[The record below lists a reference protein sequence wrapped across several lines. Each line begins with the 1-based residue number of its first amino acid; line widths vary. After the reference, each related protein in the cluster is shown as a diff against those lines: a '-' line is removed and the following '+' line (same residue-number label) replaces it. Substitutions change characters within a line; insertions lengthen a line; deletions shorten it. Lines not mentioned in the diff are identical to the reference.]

1 MPIFRGSRYEGVEYT
16 GVRDHAGHVRRTL
29 HDRRSYTAEDLGD
42 GAVVHTVQAG
52 EDLDLLAFRY
62 GGKARLWWLIADING
77 LDFPF
82 ELEPGMRLLI
92 PDGRLFQEA
101 G

>member
-16 GVRDHAGHVRRTL
+16 GVRDHAGNVRRTL
-29 HDRRSYTAEDLGD
+29 HDRRPLAPDALRD

-52 EDLDLLAFRY
+52 EELDLLAFRY
-62 GGKARLWWLIADING
+62 GGKARLWWLIADVNG
-77 LDFPF
+77 IDFPF
-82 ELEPGMRLLI
+82 DIEPGTRLLI
-92 PDGRLFQEA
+92 PDGRIFQEA